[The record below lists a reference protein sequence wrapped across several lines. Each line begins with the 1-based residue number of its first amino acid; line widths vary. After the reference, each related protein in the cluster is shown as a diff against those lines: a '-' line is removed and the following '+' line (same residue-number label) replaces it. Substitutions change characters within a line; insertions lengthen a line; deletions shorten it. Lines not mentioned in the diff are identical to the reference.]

1 MKRNIISLFGILCL
15 SVWILSGFCGQPARA
30 QSGTSVSVGGITFT
44 LSPGYSVQG
53 REAVP
58 GGEALWILPDKNP
71 DNDRLVLKVHPD
83 VLEGIGGLTSE
94 EVSDMLKEAVDQLA
108 GVIANTE
115 DSGFT
120 LDKAYRIHFEDS
132 ANCPVAYSD
141 LSGKDRDGVR
151 FLLHA
156 EAALTDGYII
166 SGCAIA
172 STKSKLDDLVDIY
185 REAMAGERDVPQGLA
200 SMRPVSVGRIAF
212 KMDGDFTI
220 ISREPLDPGENLRI
234 VPDDRESNVEELFLL
249 LMPDILPNADRIS
262 TERVSELLKNSTTRL
277 ADAVANTY
285 GLSKNYRTTFD
296 NDGLYPIAYTNLKG
310 KDDSGATF
318 LCHAE
323 TALVNGTVVSCCAVA
338 AGEEMLSRM
347 IGTYNEAIAAALR

>member
-1 MKRNIISLFGILCL
+1 MKKLFVLLCCL
-15 SVWILSGFCGQPARA
+15 SALAMSARA
-30 QSGTSVSVGGITFT
+30 QQTITAGGVSFLLADEFEV
-44 LSPGYSVQG
+44 SG
-53 REAVP
+53 REQLSD
-58 GGEALWILPDKNP
+58 GEALMISPKVNP
-71 DNDRLVLKVHPD
+71 DNDRLVLKIHPD
-83 VLEGIGGLTSE
+83 VLKGINGLTSE
-94 EVSDMLKEAVDQLA
+94 EVSDMLKDAVDQLA
-108 GVIANTE
+108 GVIANNKN
-115 DSGFT
+115 SGYT
-120 LDKAYRIHFEDS
+120 LDNAYRIRFEDS

-285 GLSKNYRTTFD
+285 GLSKNYRATFD